1 MMEPGLA
8 VAAFGLLSA
17 ISWGAADF
25 SGGIA
30 SRRSPAL
37 GVVLVSQPLGGLLA
51 LLLALVRG
59 EGPPA
64 PADFLWAALAG
75 ISGPTALIFFYR
87 GLAAGR
93 MAVVAPIAGVLGAAM
108 PVLAGAILEGIP
120 APGQLAGIVLG
131 LAAVLLVTRITDTA
145 THRPGGVGF
154 ALIAGLGFGAFFIF
168 LGRVGPG
175 PVFTPLV
182 LVRVV
187 ATILM
192 VAIVLVGRS
201 PWRLSRA
208 SYVPV
213 IVAGTLDAGGNLWY
227 LLAAQQGR
235 LDVAAVLASLYPVV
249 TIVLAAAVLKE
260 RIGRVQA
267 VGILAAAGAI
277 VLIAA
282 G

>member
-1 MMEPGLA
+1 MEPGLA
-8 VAAFGLLSA
+8 VAVFGLLSA

-37 GVVLVSQPLGGLLA
+37 GVVLISQPLGGLLA
-51 LLLALVRG
+51 LFLALARG
-59 EGPPA
+59 EGPPPA
-64 PADFLWAALAG
+64 PDLLWAAMAG
-75 ISGPTALIFFYR
+75 IAGPTALIFFYR
-87 GLAAGR
+87 GLASGR
-93 MAVVAPIAGVLGAAM
+93 MGVVAPIAGVLGAAI
-108 PVLAGAILEGIP
+108 PVLVGAVLEGFP
-120 APGQLAGIVLG
+120 APGQLAGIAVG
-131 LAAVLLVTRITDTA
+131 LASVVLVTRVTDSA
-145 THRPGGVGF
+145 TGRPRGAGLAV
-154 ALIAGLGFGAFFIF
+154 IAGFGFGAFFVF

-175 PVFTPLV
+175 PVFAPLV
-182 LVRVV
+182 VVRVV

-192 VAIVLVGRS
+192 AAIVLVSRS
-201 PWRLSRA
+201 PWRLSRP

-213 IVAGTLDAGGNLWY
+213 LIAGTLDMGGNLWY

-249 TIVLAAAVLKE
+249 TIVLAAAVLRE

>member
-1 MMEPGLA
+1 MEPGLA
-8 VAAFGLLSA
+8 VAVFGLLSA

-25 SGGIA
+25 SGGVA

-37 GVVLVSQPLGGLLA
+37 GVVLISQPLGGLLA
-51 LLLALVRG
+51 LFLALARG
-59 EGPPA
+59 EGPP
-64 PADFLWAALAG
+64 PPPDLLWAALAG

-87 GLAAGR
+87 GLASGR
-93 MAVVAPIAGVLGAAM
+93 MGVVAPIAGVLGAAI
-108 PVLAGAILEGIP
+108 PVLVGAVLEGFP
-120 APGQLAGIVLG
+120 APGQLAGIAVG
-131 LAAVLLVTRITDTA
+131 LASVVLVTRVTETA
-145 THRPGGVGF
+145 TGRPRGVGL
-154 ALIAGLGFGAFFIF
+154 AVIAGVGFGAFFVF

-182 LVRVV
+182 VVRVV
-187 ATILM
+187 ATILTA
-192 VAIVLVGRS
+192 AIVLVSRS

-213 IVAGTLDAGGNLWY
+213 LIAGTLDMGGNLWY

-249 TIVLAAAVLKE
+249 TIVLAAAVLRE